1 MCKCGSLYPPSGW
14 TMKSFMFL
22 LQPLELIDLVI
33 QRKLMFFR
41 SKRIRFNPTAAV
53 FMVVKHYGSAN
64 IQQTKPIQFP
74 TMAEGLAVLR
84 TPGYLYN

>member
-1 MCKCGSLYPPSGW
+1 M
-14 TMKSFMFL
+14 
-22 LQPLELIDLVI
+22 
-33 QRKLMFFR
+33 
-41 SKRIRFNPTAAV
+41 A
-53 FMVVKHYGSAN
+53 VKHYGSAN